1 MKKFILKNRQFINE
15 DQAAI
20 SIKERA
26 FMFGDGAFETC
37 KIFNGKIYDFH
48 SHQNRLKKTL
58 KTLKIKAQIEDLKEQ
73 AQELISK
80 NNSKNGILRISIS
93 RGIGSSGYLP
103 TNESEALIII
113 ETQEERTISA
123 KISLGISK
131 YKTPST
137 PIGKSL
143 NAIPYILNKIAAS
156 EANLFDLVM
165 LSPKKFIAET
175 SSANI
180 FWVKNNR
187 IYTADK
193 SCSIIEGTVRARL
206 LKISPYKINLVKK
219 GVNALKTAD
228 EIFLT
233 NSSFLIL
240 AADDFLGRKLE
251 KKWSEKLAQILK
263 NDLFKSCQS

>member
-1 MKKFILKNRQFINE
+1 MKKFILKNRQFISE

-26 FMFGDGAFETC
+26 FLFGDGAFETC
-37 KIFNGKIYDFH
+37 KIFNGKIYNFN
-48 SHQNRLKKTL
+48 SHKNRLQKTL

-73 AQELISK
+73 AQELIGK
-80 NNSKNGILRISIS
+80 NNSKNGILRISVS

-103 TNESEALIII
+103 TNESEALIVI
-113 ETQEERTISA
+113 ETQEERIVSG

-131 YKTPST
+131 YKAPSA

-143 NAIPYILNKIAAS
+143 NAIPYILNKISAG
-156 EANLFDLVM
+156 EQNLFDLVM
-165 LSPKKFIAET
+165 FSSERFIAET

-180 FWVKNNR
+180 FWVKNNK

-193 SCSIIEGTVRARL
+193 SCSIVEGTVRARL
-206 LKISPYKINLVKK
+206 LKISPYKINSVKK
-219 GVNALKTAD
+219 GINALKTAD

-240 AADDFLGRKLE
+240 PVDDFLGRKLQ
-251 KKWSEKLAQILK
+251 KTWSEKLMIILK
-263 NDLFKSCQS
+263 NDLLKSC